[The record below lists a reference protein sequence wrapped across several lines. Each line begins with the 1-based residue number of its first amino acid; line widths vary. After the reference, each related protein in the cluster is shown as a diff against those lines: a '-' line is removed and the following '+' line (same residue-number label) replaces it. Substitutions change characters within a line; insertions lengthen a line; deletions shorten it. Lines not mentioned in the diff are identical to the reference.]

1 MFVAAQTLLP
11 FEAPCSYTK
20 SALSFFSPSPEGLIS
35 VLSHLLTLSG
45 RIFTYLLSAVKALTC
60 YSYMFCNL
68 RLPLIIFHN
77 INNVT

>member
-1 MFVAAQTLLP
+1 MSAAAQPLLP

-20 SALSFFSPSPEGLIS
+20 SALSFYNLSPEGLLS
-35 VLSHLLTLSG
+35 VLSQLLTLSG
-45 RIFTYLLSAVKALTC
+45 RIVTYSLSAVKALTC